1 MPGRAPRRGLVYAL
15 VFMAS
20 TAATLAAQT
29 GDPPRIFISVDMEG
43 ISGVGTPAM
52 TSSGGKD
59 YATGRRLATDE
70 VNAVVAAILARGP
83 AEIVVNDSHGDHQNL
98 LHTDL
103 DPRVTYIQG
112 SVKPLGMVEG
122 LDSSFDAAIFIWLS
136 RARGVRRR
144 LPRAHRV
151 RCGQGPLA
159 ERHRSR

>member
-112 SVKPLGMVEG
+112 SVK
-122 LDSSFDAAIFIWLS
+122 AARYGRRARFVLRCRDLNLAIT
-136 RARGVRRR
+136 RARGPPAASSRT
-144 LPRAHRV
+144 P
-151 RCGQGPLA
+151 GPL
-159 ERHRSR
+159 RSRAFG